1 VPGSNSQGLQ
11 KSAADALRLGLTV
24 FQSRGLG
31 YAVCAQYF
39 VARERERYRDTET
52 QRHRETETET
62 ETEREREMVLTVER
76 VYWAAILTLF
86 YVIELLL
93 CLCHHC
99 EALWIGRLWATA
111 RTGSARR
118 QLAGV
123 LRCQGMPAALPCSGW
138 LFPKQC
144 VHTERFLR

>member
-1 VPGSNSQGLQ
+1 MPGSNSQGLQ
-11 KSAADALRLGLTV
+11 KSAAEALRLGLTV

-39 VARERERYRDTET
+39 VAREREIQRHRDTER
-52 QRHRETETET
+52 QRQKQRQ
-62 ETEREREMVLTVER
+62 REREMVLTVER